1 MPRDWFQQLD
11 DIEQAIGKIRAYVA
25 GLNFEGFAA
34 DEKTQDAV
42 IRNLEIIGEA
52 ARTLPEEL
60 KERASA
66 IEWRKIT
73 ALRNLLIH
81 EYFGVSM
88 PVVWDVVAHK
98 LDELEAACLELR
110 ANTSGPQRQDP

>member
-1 MPRDWFQQLD
+1 MPRDWLQQLD
-11 DIEQAIGKIRAYVA
+11 DIQQAIGKIRVYVA
-25 GLNFEGFAA
+25 GLDFEAFVA

-52 ARTLPEEL
+52 ARTLPDEV
-60 KERASA
+60 KKRAPG

-81 EYFGVSM
+81 EYFGISM
-88 PVVWDVVAHK
+88 QVVWDVVAHK
-98 LDELEAACLELR
+98 LGDLDAVCSELR
-110 ANTSGPQRQDP
+110 ANTNGP

>member
-1 MPRDWFQQLD
+1 MPRDWLQHLD
-11 DIEQAIGKIRAYVA
+11 DIQQAIRKIKAYVA
-25 GLNFEGFAA
+25 GLDFEAFVA

-52 ARTLPEEL
+52 ARTLPDEV
-60 KERASA
+60 RQQASG
-66 IEWRKIT
+66 IEWRKIA

-88 PVVWDVVAHK
+88 QVVWDVVANK
-98 LDELEAACLELR
+98 LDQLDAACSELHPEKPR
-110 ANTSGPQRQDP
+110 GK